1 MQNAQTLDILE
12 RERERESR
20 SLTAIA
26 VLACVKGKISLCQS
40 KLHIIYRAKIKDMKL
55 MHRQTVY

>member
-1 MQNAQTLDILE
+1 MQNAQTLETLE
-12 RERERESR
+12 RR

-26 VLACVKGKISLCQS
+26 VLACIKGKISLCQS
-40 KLHIIYRAKIKDMKL
+40 KLHIIYRAIKDMNL